1 MTAPLTPDVPT
12 SGLHVTAVLLAERI
26 DDALIDALWALAD
39 QDLPADALVVLD
51 ATPAG
56 DLTDRLPRSQALI
69 DHLPMTTV
77 VRVSPGSDLRVAL
90 PEAVM
95 AADAA
100 AADEVDPDTSALW
113 LLTGATVPERDALAH
128 LAATI
133 AGSHSVGMA
142 APKLTDANRTSR
154 LQRFGIQVTRSG
166 RLQLNPRPGQPDQQQ
181 FDDRVDALAAPA
193 EGLLLRR
200 TTYADLGAHCST
212 LGPLGSDLDYGWRA
226 QLAGHRVELSP
237 RARVRLGTAYALV
250 PSAAERRDARRVAL
264 ARGPILSAPLR
275 ALWMALSTAA
285 VALGLAVLKRPAAA
299 RRQAGDLIA
308 LLDPWRPAAARW
320 RTRGRRRVRH
330 RDLRGLF
337 VTPSQARARARDRLH
352 DVLVPRRA
360 GARAPASRSPG
371 ETRPLISSPAVWGTL
386 VVAGLAAA
394 AARTLPGSLDAGLA
408 TGFHGG
414 QLRPLSSDAAALW
427 HSWWDGWVG
436 SGAGVTGPG
445 APGSGILALLTWLFQ
460 ALPGDAGPNPAGR
473 VVGLLVMAS
482 LPLAALSAYAAARVA
497 TDSRLPRA
505 AVALLWV
512 VNPVAVTALAQGRLG
527 PLAAL
532 VALPVVLAGLVSMTR
547 PSVRPGV
554 MAMTALAAAGLA
566 TVLPG
571 TLALVGALT
580 LGLVLAGGRVA
591 RVRAVGFV
599 PLVALAA
606 APTLLRLK
614 EQPAGLLAGWGAL
627 ASQDAPPPW
636 QLALL
641 HPGPTTPDGSALAGT
656 GDYRMWLAVPVLALG
671 VLGLARPARR
681 PRFAA
686 AAALLAL
693 GGLALALAS
702 PHLQVG
708 TATDATVLSPW
719 PGIGLLVFVAGLLG
733 AGLLAFDDPAS
744 ADSRVAQPAA
754 GRHAPAHRA
763 AAPVAPGAAWRA
775 PAAIVAGL
783 GGLALA
789 GHLAWSGLGTGLS
802 PAADPRPAVAIDQA
816 VGPAATR
823 TLTLRPDTGTP
834 SAPTGLTYDL
844 IGREP
849 GLPARD
855 LSVAAADAHLERQ
868 IAALVDASANGIGAD
883 PARGLAQWAIGFVV
897 ADGELG
903 APLIR
908 QLDATSGLTRIG
920 DYRGRPV
927 WRVEPESV
935 ADRLAPAR
943 VRLVPATSPAP
954 GWGSTVPVAGSHAA
968 TRAPLSGQGTL
979 VIAEPAGW
987 ADRAVVS
994 ASGTRLAATV
1004 SADGLVTYA
1013 VPAGADA
1020 VRIAVPPQ
1028 HRLGQWAYLAA
1039 LLLLVYLAIP
1049 LGAPPRSVA
1058 AAAGATSIGAPSA
1071 APSAPSPAS
1080 AGAPDSGASITHVPQ
1095 PAAPAPDAP
1104 APVARTAEGAGP
1116 EPRHT
1121 GNDHDALD
1129 EEPA

>member
-1 MTAPLTPDVPT
+1 MTAPLTPDVPA

-56 DLTDRLPRSQALI
+56 DLTERLPRSQALL
-69 DHLPMTTV
+69 DQLPTTTV
-77 VRVSPGSDLRVAL
+77 LRVRPGTDLREGLPDAVA
-90 PEAVM
+90 

-100 AADEVDPDTSALW
+100 AGDAANPGTSALW
-113 LLTGATVPERDALAH
+113 LLTGATVAEHDALGH
-128 LAATI
+128 LAATL

-154 LQRFGIQVTRSG
+154 LQRFGIQITRSG
-166 RLQLNPRPGQPDQQQ
+166 RLQLDPRPGQPDQQQ
-181 FDDRVDALAAPA
+181 YDDRVDALAAPA

-200 TTYADLGAHCST
+200 TTYADLGAHRST
-212 LGPLGSDLDYGWRA
+212 LGSLGRDLDFGWRA

-237 RARVRLGTAYALV
+237 RARVRLGTAYASV
-250 PSAAERRDARRVAL
+250 PSASDRRDARRVAL
-264 ARGPILSAPLR
+264 ARGPILTAPIR
-275 ALWMALSTAA
+275 ALWIALSTAA

-308 LLDPWRPAAARW
+308 VLDPWRPIAARW

-337 VTPSQARARARDRLH
+337 VTSSQARARARDRLH

-360 GARAPASRSPG
+360 GSRAPAPSAPG
-371 ETRPLISSPAVWGTL
+371 EARPLISSPAVWGTFL
-386 VVAGLAAA
+386 IAGLAAT
-394 AARTLPGSLDAGLA
+394 AARTLPGSLDAGLTA
-408 TGFHGG
+408 GLHGG

-436 SGAGVTGPG
+436 SGLGVAGPG

-460 ALPGDAGPNPAGR
+460 ALPGEAGPNPAGR
-473 VVGLLVMAS
+473 VIGLLMMAS
-482 LPLAALSAYAAARVA
+482 LPLAALITYAAARVG
-497 TDSRLPRA
+497 TERRLPRA
-505 AVALLWV
+505 VVALLWV

-532 VALPVVLAGLVSMTR
+532 VALPIVLAGVVSMTR
-547 PSVRPGV
+547 PAVRPGV
-554 MAMTALAAAGLA
+554 MAMTALATAGLA

-571 TLALVGALT
+571 TLALAGALT
-580 LGLVLAGGRVA
+580 LGLLLAGGRVA
-591 RVRAVGFV
+591 RVRAIGFL

-606 APTLLRLK
+606 APTLLRLR
-614 EQPAGLLAGWGAL
+614 ERPAGLLSGWGGL
-627 ASQDAPPPW
+627 ASEATPPPW

-641 HPGPTTPDGSALAGT
+641 HAGPTTPDGSALGGP
-656 GDYRMWLAVPVLALG
+656 GDYRVWLAVPVLVLG
-671 VLGLARPARR
+671 VLGLARPTRR
-681 PRFAA
+681 PGLAA
-686 AAALLAL
+686 ASALLAL

-708 TATDATVLSPW
+708 TAADGTSLTPW
-719 PGIGLLVFVAGLLG
+719 PGIGLLVVVAGLLG
-733 AGLLAFDDPAS
+733 AGLLAMDDPAP
-744 ADSRVAQPAA
+744 ATGRV
-754 GRHAPAHRA
+754 GH
-763 AAPVAPGAAWRA
+763 PVTPGAAWRV
-775 PAAIVAGL
+775 PAVVVAGL

-789 GHLAWSGLGTGLS
+789 GQFAWSGLGSGLS
-802 PAADPRPAVAIDQA
+802 PALDPRPAVASDQA
-816 VGPAATR
+816 TGDAATR
-823 TLTLRPDTGTP
+823 TLILRPKTETA
-834 SAPTGLTYDL
+834 SAPSGLTYDL

-849 GLPARD
+849 GIPARD
-855 LSVAAADAHLERQ
+855 LPTDSGNRQLERQ
-868 IAALVDASANGIGAD
+868 IAALVDAGANGIGAD

-927 WRVEPESV
+927 WRVEPESG
-935 ADRLAPAR
+935 AERLAPAR
-943 VRLVPATSPAP
+943 VRWVPAASPAP
-954 GWGSTVPVAGSHAA
+954 GWGSTVPVTGSHAA
-968 TRAPLSGQGTL
+968 TREPLTGQGTL

-987 ADRAVVS
+987 AGRAVVS

-1004 SADGLVTYA
+1004 SADGLLTYA

-1058 AAAGATSIGAPSA
+1058 AAAGA
-1071 APSAPSPAS
+1071 PAVQS
-1080 AGAPDSGASITHVPQ
+1080 
-1095 PAAPAPDAP
+1095 
-1104 APVARTAEGAGP
+1104 EG
-1116 EPRHT
+1116 
-1121 GNDHDALD
+1121 
-1129 EEPA
+1129 EPA